1 MMQVSRI
8 DHELSGI
15 LLILISII
23 GVSSILSR
31 NTKNTF
37 RHSSPV
43 NYTSGL
49 ESVDVFQ
56 YGEGGF
62 SCIRIPAITRCGRE
76 GTLHAFA
83 ECRMSIGDGCIPFL
97 WNTTEKGNVNFSGT
111 SGV

>member
-1 MMQVSRI
+1 MTQVYKHYHR
-8 DHELSGI
+8 LA
-15 LLILISII
+15 LLIITSVI
-23 GVSSILSR
+23 GASSTLPQNNI
-31 NTKNTF
+31 NNTF
-37 RHSSPV
+37 RLSSPV
-43 NYTSGL
+43 NYKSGL

-62 SCIRIPAITRCGRE
+62 SCIRIPAITRCGTK

-97 WNTTEKGNVNFSGT
+97 WNTTGKGNVNFSGT